1 MADLQE
7 TVGLTI
13 RRARRDRR
21 LKLKDLAAR
30 SALSVVYLGEIE
42 RGKKYPS
49 ARVLE
54 ELARALEMD
63 ISELLDLVA
72 LELRQATQP
81 VMLPQPPLAL
91 PRAASKDDGPQ
102 ASLAPVFAPEE
113 VAIIA
118 IMGGAFGNHMLDVRM
133 PAPLVLAH

>member
-7 TVGLTI
+7 TVGTTI

-21 LKLKDLAAR
+21 LKLKELAAR

-63 ISELLDLVA
+63 ISELLSLIA
-72 LELRQATQP
+72 AELRQATAP
-81 VMLPQPPLAL
+81 LLLPQRPAVL
-91 PRAASKDDGPQ
+91 PRAASDDATPQ
-102 ASLAPVFAPEE
+102 ASLAAVFAPEA
-113 VAIIA
+113 VAVIA
-118 IMGGAFGNHMLDVRM
+118 VLGGVYGSFISDLR
-133 PAPLVLAH
+133 PPLPVVMAR